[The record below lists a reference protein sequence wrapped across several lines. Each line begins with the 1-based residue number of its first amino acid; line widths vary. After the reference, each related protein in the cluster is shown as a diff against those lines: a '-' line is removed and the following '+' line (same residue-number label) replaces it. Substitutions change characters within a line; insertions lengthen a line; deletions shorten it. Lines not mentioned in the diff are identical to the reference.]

1 MKPFR
6 FGVVATPQDAAS
18 WRATA
23 RRVGE
28 LGYSTLLVP
37 DGLQLL
43 SPIPSLAHA
52 AAVADI
58 RVGTMVL
65 AGPLRPPRA
74 AAWEGH
80 SLSVLTDGRFEF
92 GIGTGLPRVEAW
104 AHELGLPYGDAGRR
118 LADVAGAVEHLH
130 ELDLR
135 RDPAAHT
142 PVVMAAAG
150 PKARALA
157 ARIADTVHLA
167 APAHTGRDQVAAMAS
182 DVRERAE
189 GRDVELSLNLFA
201 VGDGELPA
209 WTRQMTGSDAAT
221 LRALDSL
228 ALLPGSDPQA
238 MADELR
244 RRRDALGVS
253 YVSVNAAFLEPMAPV
268 VELLAGQ

>member
-1 MKPFR
+1 MRPFR
-6 FGVVATPQDAAS
+6 FGVVATPQDAAG

-23 RRVGE
+23 RRVAE
-28 LGYSTLLVP
+28 LGFATLLVP

-43 SPIPSLAHA
+43 SPVPSLATA
-52 AAVADI
+52 AAVADL

-80 SLSVLTDGRFEF
+80 SLAVLTDGRFEF
-92 GIGTGLPRVEAW
+92 GIGTGLPRVAGW
-104 AHELGLPYGDAGRR
+104 ARELGLPYGDADRR
-118 LADVAGAVEHLH
+118 LADVAAAVEHLH
-130 ELDLR
+130 ELDR
-135 RDPAAHT
+135 ARDPHART
-142 PVVMAAAG
+142 PVVMAAGG

-167 APAHTGRDQVAAMAS
+167 APAHRSREQVAAMAT

-209 WTRQMTGSDAAT
+209 WSREILGSDPET
-221 LRALDSL
+221 LRAADSL
-228 ALLPGSDPQA
+228 ALLPGSDPRA
-238 MADELR
+238 MADELC

-253 YVSVNAAFLEPMAPV
+253 YVSVGAAYLEQMAPV
-268 VELLAGQ
+268 VELLAGR